1 MKTQEEYNA
10 MELEDLWRAMQC
22 GNKYELRKIHKALRR
37 FGDSVPFMYRYP
49 DFPIYFSLV
58 SMVLCAVAALVA
70 WVVRVFS

>member
-10 MELEDLWRAMQC
+10 MELEELWSAMQC

-49 DFPIYFSLV
+49 DFPAYFALV
-58 SMVLCAVAALVA
+58 SMVLCSVAAIVV
-70 WVVRVFS
+70 WVVRVFA